1 MLYHSKIFSKKSH
14 SHGLAKVIST
24 LTLTMFLASGV
35 TLAASNLTLNS
46 RGDDVLV
53 LQQRLRKAGYTTAKE
68 SGVFDNNTKRAVLA
82 FQRDNKLKITGVVD
96 SSTWDA
102 IEKAPAASKSVPSVG
117 NPSSSIVD
125 TGSTSSSSSSANKI
139 SSATTGTTPINKY
152 RIGSSSEI
160 KTTKQGLKVVET
172 SPFLSKTKVNSVIST
187 AKKYIGVPYQFGGT
201 TPKAFDCSGYLQYV
215 FAQNGYTIP
224 RTADEQYKL
233 GKKTTNTKQLV
244 PGDLVFF
251 TTYEA
256 GASHCGIYLGNG
268 QFIHTSTS
276 KGVRIDKLDDSYWKP
291 RYFGGKHIV
300 K

>member
-1 MLYHSKIFSKKSH
+1 MLHSTKIFSKKFH
-14 SHGLAKVIST
+14 SRRLVKVFST
-24 LTLTMFLASGV
+24 LTLSMFLSTGI
-35 TLAASNLTLNS
+35 TLAASNLQLNS
-46 RGDDVLV
+46 QGQEVLT
-53 LQQRLRKAGYTTAKE
+53 LQQLLRKAGYTTAKE
-68 SGVFDNNTKRAVLA
+68 NGVFDNATKRAVLA
-82 FQRDNKLKITGVVD
+82 FQRDNKLKITGKVD
-96 SSTWDA
+96 GSTWSA
-102 IEKAPAASKSVPSVG
+102 LEKAPAASKPVPSVG
-117 NPSSSIVD
+117 NSSS
-125 TGSTSSSSSSANKI
+125 STSSTSTKISSYSSSS
-139 SSATTGTTPINKY
+139 TGTNKY
-152 RIGSSSEI
+152 HIGASSEI
-160 KTTKQGLKVVET
+160 KTTKQGLKVTET
-172 SPFLSKTKVNSVIST
+172 TPFLSKNKVSSVIST
-187 AKKYIGVPYQFGGT
+187 AKKYIGVPYKFGGT

-268 QFIHTSTS
+268 QFIHTSSS

>member
-1 MLYHSKIFSKKSH
+1 MLHPSKIFSKKFHKRSLLKFC
-14 SHGLAKVIST
+14 GT

-35 TLAASNLTLNS
+35 TFAASTLKMNS
-46 RGDDVLV
+46 QGNDVLV

-102 IEKAPAASKSVPSVG
+102 LEKAPAASKTVASVG
-117 NPSSSIVD
+117 KPSSTVLD
-125 TGSTSSSSSSANKI
+125 TSSTSSKFSKSSTTSTSGSTS
-139 SSATTGTTPINKY
+139 INKY
-152 RIGSSSEI
+152 RIGESSEI
-160 KTTKQGLKVVET
+160 KTTRQGLKVAET
-172 SPFLSKTKVNSVIST
+172 TPFLAKNKVSSVIST

-268 QFIHTSTS
+268 QFIHTSSS